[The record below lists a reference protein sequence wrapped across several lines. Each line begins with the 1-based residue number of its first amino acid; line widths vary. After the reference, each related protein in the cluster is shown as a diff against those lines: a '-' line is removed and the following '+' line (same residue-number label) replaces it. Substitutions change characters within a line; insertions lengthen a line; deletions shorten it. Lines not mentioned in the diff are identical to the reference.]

1 MEGCPPVPNGYVRA
15 GSHSATVCRCI
26 YWTGKIFSRTHLTN
40 WQTGVGKFAVNLAL
54 CLAKPL
60 YSFIITTSKD
70 FTVPDRLLYFKFSFV
85 CYNIFYES
93 YCLQRGEITNIS
105 EHGFW
110 ILLDKKEYFL
120 PFTKYPW
127 FKDAR
132 ISSLI
137 NVELIHGHH
146 FHWPELDVDLSIEIL
161 DNPEKYPLSYT

>member
-1 MEGCPPVPNGYVRA
+1 MSPTVFKEGKYRF
-15 GSHSATVCRCI
+15 HF
-26 YWTGKIFSRTHLTN
+26 FSREEDRVHIHVVSPDGEAKFWLEPTISLANHSGLSKKDLNFYKKQLRSTKMKSLEN
-40 WQTGVGKFAVNLAL
+40 GKSISN
-54 CLAKPL
+54 P
-60 YSFIITTSKD
+60 
-70 FTVPDRLLYFKFSFV
+70 
-85 CYNIFYES
+85 
-93 YCLQRGEITNIS
+93 EITNIP